1 MQTEKE
7 KRIIEL
13 LVFMLGFTD
22 FFYEQRAIHSSLDS
36 QCSFTFLYINKWV
49 SWSPFHYQK
58 SRKEKNHSKEG

>member
-1 MQTEKE
+1 MQTERE

-36 QCSFTFLYINKWV
+36 QCSFAFLYINK
-49 SWSPFHYQK
+49 
-58 SRKEKNHSKEG
+58 